1 MIEVPLPR
9 LLNASLEVERTVR
22 PVSMSMSLS
31 IVPLSYASM
40 QLPRGESLP
49 ARGYVELYN
58 SMGFAG
64 VFRVRSPQDAYGDD
78 ITTAELEHAIVEVG
92 DYLVLGEYDQMM
104 AASTAMTTVFSH
116 YRGNKWQLGSVG
128 ALGSGQIALQVK
140 YERVLEAMLAI
151 LDQKPNCMMSFD
163 FSTKP
168 WTVNIVSRGTT
179 VAAEGRLSRNVNS
192 AKVMYDDTELC
203 TRCYYECSTT
213 EDANG
218 DGFPVFEAGNNY
230 SKDALVAN
238 NNKLYKLT
246 NGHTKGTSW
255 ANTTKTVVDGSPT
268 SSWSYVDA
276 DTLSVYGLVE
286 RTISTG
292 SDYTTSEALTAV
304 NAYLAKHKDP
314 RVSVTISAEE
324 LSSVT
329 GEPFDTFTIGKLCR
343 LALVDYG
350 VTVERNITGLT
361 WDNVYDAPED
371 VTVTLED
378 EEDTAITFLHDLD
391 AKGGAGGGGGGGGGA
406 AKKQDEIWKE
416 YRTKFEQT
424 DYYFDLYAQRF
435 NRNEEILQQAGL
447 YIDANGVLVYA
458 QDNENMW
465 ASKLQVE
472 SNRISMV
479 VEGTGNNARIKA
491 AQIVASINNGESTI
505 KLSADHIDID
515 GLVEKLTALTVDV
528 ANLVVEG
535 FADIG
540 SNMEIGGSLDVDQAV
555 TADAVNAYN
564 VVASE
569 FNSQAVSWQSQTVVN
584 SIGYIGSFTFKDVN
598 GTNRTGR
605 LLTSISTKTLHYLGG
620 VSQ

>member
-31 IVPLSYASM
+31 IIPLSYASM

-104 AASTAMTTVFSH
+104 AASAAMTTVFSH
-116 YRGNKWQLGSVG
+116 YRGNKWQLGSVS

-163 FSTKP
+163 FSTRP
-168 WTVNIVSRGTT
+168 WTVNIVSRGTV
-179 VAAEGRLSRNVNS
+179 VAAEGRLSRNVNF
-192 AKVMYDDTELC
+192 AKVTYDDTELC
-203 TRCYYECSTT
+203 TRCYYEYSTT
-213 EDANG
+213 GDAEG
-218 DGFPVFEAGNNY
+218 GGFPAFEESKNY
-230 SKDALVAN
+230 SKDAVVSYD
-238 NNKLYKLT
+238 NKLYKLT

-255 ANTTKTVVDGSPT
+255 ADTTKTAMEDSPT
-268 SSWSYVDA
+268 SSWSHVDA
-276 DTLSVYGLVE
+276 STLSTYGLVE

-292 SDYTTSEALTAV
+292 SDYTASEALTAA
-304 NAYLAKHKDP
+304 NAYLDKHKEP

-324 LSSVT
+324 LSSIT

-371 VTVTLED
+371 VTITLED
-378 EEDTAITFLHDLD
+378 EEDTAVTFLHDLD

-416 YRTKFEQT
+416 YRTKFEKT

-465 ASKLQVE
+465 GSKLQVE
-472 SNRISMV
+472 SNRIGMV
-479 VEGTGNNARIKA
+479 VEGTGENAKIKPA
-491 AQIVASINNGESTI
+491 AIVAAINGQTGQSTVTI
-505 KLSADHIDID
+505 SADVIDID
-515 GLVEKLTALTVDV
+515 GIVEKLRAVDLYVATFEVGGAATVSADLDVAGSITVDM
-528 ANLVVEG
+528 G
-535 FADIG
+535 
-540 SNMEIGGSLDVDQAV
+540 V
-555 TADAVNAYN
+555 TADSVTT
-564 VVASE
+564 SGLTFE
-569 FNSQAVSWQSQTVVN
+569 SMSVSWQSASVVTEV
-584 SIGYIGSFTFKDVN
+584 GRTAQYTFKDTG
-598 GTNRTGR
+598 GTNRNIRGIGTV
-605 LLTSISTKTLHYLGG
+605 TKATIYYLGRSG
-620 VSQ
+620 S